1 MDKVFETIDSKFTK
15 LENTTNFKKKIKI
28 ISQLQNNIQNA
39 NEILDNCKDKLDN
52 ISNLQLDDNGNNGDN
67 GEIIE
72 TEIEVLIK
80 EINEL
85 KSRIETN
92 ISIEDK
98 LELYNKL
105 KTKILLCKKHYSK
118 LELKINNI

>member
-1 MDKVFETIDSKFTK
+1 MDEVFKTIDSKFTK

-28 ISQLQNNIQNA
+28 ISHLQNNIKNA
-39 NEILDNCKDKLDN
+39 NKILDNCKDKLDN
-52 ISNLQLDDNGNNGDN
+52 ISNLQLDDNE
-67 GEIIE
+67 EIVE
-72 TEIEVLIK
+72 TEIEVLIT

-92 ISIEDK
+92 ISIEGK
-98 LELYNKL
+98 LELYNIL